1 MESKL
6 MKSELLYIEEHL
18 SCQNYMTTIETG
30 FKYLEFDK
38 NTEFEEDNTSKN
50 YLLFF
55 LKGGFTITC
64 NQFHNR
70 PFHAGEMVL
79 IPRSSRLKGTGET
92 GSSLLSMFSTCPKTV
107 VTSSYC
113 SLYQVYATTLNMTSH
128 PLGYTTR

>member
-18 SCQNYMTTIETG
+18 SCRNYMTTIETG

-55 LKGGFTITC
+55 LQPVPQQAVPCRRDDTHPTFFPAEG
-64 NQFHNR
+64 NR
-70 PFHAGEMVL
+70 RNRFKPALHVFRHARKQL
-79 IPRSSRLKGTGET
+79 
-92 GSSLLSMFSTCPKTV
+92 
-107 VTSSYC
+107 
-113 SLYQVYATTLNMTSH
+113 
-128 PLGYTTR
+128 

>member
-1 MESKL
+1 METKPIR
-6 MKSELLYIEEHL
+6 SELLYIEEHL

-70 PFHAGEMVL
+70 PFHAGEMIL
-79 IPRSSRLKGTGET
+79 IPRSSRLKGNRRNRFKPA
-92 GSSLLSMFSTCPKTV
+92 LHVFRHARKQL
-107 VTSSYC
+107 
-113 SLYQVYATTLNMTSH
+113 
-128 PLGYTTR
+128 

>member
-55 LKGGFTITC
+55 LKGRRDGTHPPF
-64 NQFHNR
+64 FPAEGNR
-70 PFHAGEMVL
+70 RNRFKPALHVFRHARKQL
-79 IPRSSRLKGTGET
+79 
-92 GSSLLSMFSTCPKTV
+92 
-107 VTSSYC
+107 
-113 SLYQVYATTLNMTSH
+113 
-128 PLGYTTR
+128 